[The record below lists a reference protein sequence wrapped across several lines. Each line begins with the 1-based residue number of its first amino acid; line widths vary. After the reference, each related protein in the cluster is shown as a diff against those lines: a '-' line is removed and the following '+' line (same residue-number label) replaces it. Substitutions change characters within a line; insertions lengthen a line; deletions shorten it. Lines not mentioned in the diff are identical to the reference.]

1 MPQIPRDK
9 NLDSTLALLSEG
21 YNFISKRCQRY
32 DSDIFITRLLLQENI
47 CMRGEEAAKIFYDT
61 NRFIR
66 KGATPKRAQKTLLG
80 EGGVQGLDGDE
91 HRQRKQMLMSLMNAE
106 KIGQLAAITSDMWGI
121 YIKKW
126 ENMDKVVLFPEV
138 REILSRAVCNWAG
151 VPLTESE
158 IEQKTKDFGAMIDS
172 PAAIGLQ
179 HWQGRLA
186 RQRAEQWL
194 GNIIDNV
201 RKNKLEVDKQSA
213 LYVIATH
220 RNLQGELLDKRIAA
234 VDLLNVLR
242 PTVAIA
248 RYIIFAALALHEHP
262 ECRQQLQAD
271 EDNYIELF
279 VQEVRRFY
287 PFFPFVAARVK
298 QEFDW
303 KGYRF
308 SKGMRVILDL
318 YGTNH
323 DARLWKQPQQFQPE
337 RFRNWDG
344 SAFNFIPQGGGDYHQ
359 NHRCA
364 GEWITIAIMKA
375 ILKLMS
381 ANMRYDVPEQ
391 DLQFSLS
398 TMPTIPKS
406 RFLISNV
413 KLVQ

>member
-9 NLDSTLALLSEG
+9 SLDSTLALLSDG

-32 DSDIFITRLLLQENI
+32 NSDIFITRLLLQENI
-47 CMRGEEAAKIFYDT
+47 CMQGEEAAKIFYDT
-61 NRFIR
+61 NRFLR
-66 KGATPKRAQKTLLG
+66 KGAMPKRAQKTLLG
-80 EGGVQGLDGDE
+80 EGGVQGLDGDQ
-91 HRQRKQMLMSLMNAE
+91 HRQRKQMLMSLMTPQRINQLANITAE
-106 KIGQLAAITSDMWGI
+106 KWHG

-126 ENMDKVVLFPEV
+126 ENMDKVVLFPQV

-158 IEQKTKDFGAMIDS
+158 VEQRTSDFGAMIDS
-172 PAAIGLQ
+172 PATIGLQ

-186 RQRAEQWL
+186 RDRAELWL
-194 GNIIDNV
+194 GDIIENV
-201 RKNKLEVDKQSA
+201 RKNKIEVDKEAA
-213 LYVIATH
+213 LYVIAFH
-220 RNLQGELLDKRIAA
+220 RNLQGELLDRRIAA

-248 RYIIFAALALHEHP
+248 RYVIFAALALHEHP
-262 ECRQQLQAD
+262 ECQQQIQAD

-308 SKGMRVILDL
+308 PQGMRVILDL

-323 DARLWKQPQQFQPE
+323 DARLWKQPEEFQPE
-337 RFRNWDG
+337 RFRDWDG
-344 SAFNFIPQGGGDYHQ
+344 SSFNFIPQGGGDYYQ

-364 GEWITIAIMKA
+364 GEWITIAIMKEA
-375 ILKLMS
+375 LKLLIT
-381 ANMRYDVPEQ
+381 NMRYDMPEQ
-391 DLQFSLS
+391 DLQINLS
-398 TMPTIPKS
+398 TMPAIPKS
-406 RFLISNV
+406 QFLISNV
-413 KLVQ
+413 RQID

>member
-9 NLDSTLALLSEG
+9 SLDSTLALLSDG

-32 DSDIFITRLLLQENI
+32 DSDIFITRLLLQQNI
-47 CMRGEEAAKIFYDT
+47 CMQGEEAAKIFYDT
-61 NRFIR
+61 NRFLR
-66 KGATPKRAQKTLLG
+66 KGAMPKRAQKTLLG

-91 HRQRKQMLMSLMNAE
+91 HRQRKQMLMSLMTPQRINQLANITAE
-106 KIGQLAAITSDMWGI
+106 KWRG

-126 ENMDKVVLFPEV
+126 EKMDKVVLFPQV

-158 IEQKTKDFGAMIDS
+158 VEQRTSDFGAMIDS

-179 HWQGRLA
+179 HWRGRLA
-186 RQRAEQWL
+186 RDRAELWL
-194 GNIIDNV
+194 GNIIENV
-201 RKNKLEVDKQSA
+201 RKKKIEVDKEAA
-213 LYVIATH
+213 LYVIAFH
-220 RNLQGELLDKRIAA
+220 RNLQGELLDRRIAA

-262 ECRQQLQAD
+262 ECQQQIQAD

-308 SKGMRVILDL
+308 PQGMRVILDL

-323 DARLWKQPQQFQPE
+323 DARLWKQPEEFQPE
-337 RFRNWDG
+337 RFRHWDG
-344 SAFNFIPQGGGDYHQ
+344 SSFNFIPQGGGDYYQ

-364 GEWITIAIMKA
+364 GEWITIAIMKEA
-375 ILKLMS
+375 LKLLTT
-381 ANMRYDVPEQ
+381 NMRYDVPEQ
-391 DLQFSLS
+391 DLQINLS
-398 TMPTIPKS
+398 TMPAIPKS
-406 RFLISNV
+406 QFLISNV
-413 KLVQ
+413 RQID

>member
-1 MPQIPRDK
+1 MSHIPRDRS
-9 NLDSTLALLSEG
+9 LDSTLFFLLDG

-47 CMRGEEAAKIFYDT
+47 CMQGEEAAKIFYDT
-61 NRFIR
+61 DRFLR
-66 KGATPKRAQKTLLG
+66 KGAMPKRAQKTLLG

-91 HRQRKQMLMSLMNAE
+91 HRQRKQMLMSLMTDDRI
-106 KIGQLAAITSDMWGI
+106 KQLAAITASVWRS

-126 ENMDKVVLFPEV
+126 QNMGKVVLFPQV

-158 IEQKTKDFGAMIDS
+158 VEQRASDFGAMIDS
-172 PAAIGLQ
+172 PAAIGIR
-179 HWQGRLA
+179 HWQGRQA

-194 GNIIDNV
+194 GDIIEKV
-201 RKNKLEVDKQSA
+201 RKDKLEVDKESA
-213 LYVIATH
+213 LYVIAFH
-220 RNLQGELLDKRIAA
+220 RNKQGELLDKRIAA
-234 VDLLNVLR
+234 VDLINVLR

-271 EDNYIELF
+271 EDNYVELF
-279 VQEVRRFY
+279 VREVRRFY

-308 SKGMRVILDL
+308 PQGMRVILDL

-323 DARLWKQPQQFQPE
+323 DASLWQQPEKFQPE
-337 RFRNWDG
+337 RFRHWDG
-344 SAFNFIPQGGGDYHQ
+344 SSFNFIPQGGGDYYQ

-364 GEWITIAIMKA
+364 GEWITIAIIKEA
-375 ILKLMS
+375 LNLLTTD
-381 ANMRYDVPEQ
+381 MRYDVPEQ
-391 DLQFSLS
+391 DLQINLS
-398 TMPTIPKS
+398 TMPAIPKS

-413 KLVQ
+413 RLQS

>member
-1 MPQIPRDK
+1 MSQIPRDK
-9 NLDSTLALLSEG
+9 NLDSTLALLSDG

-32 DSDIFITRLLLQENI
+32 QSDVFVTRLLLQENI
-47 CMRGEEAAKIFYDT
+47 CMLGEEAAKIFYDI
-61 NRFIR
+61 NRFER

-91 HRQRKQMLMSLMNAE
+91 HRQRKQMLMSLMTPERIN
-106 KIGQLAAITSDMWGI
+106 QLGTITDNVWRD

-126 ENMDKVVLFPEV
+126 ENMDKVVLFPQV

-151 VPLTESE
+151 VPLAESE
-158 IEQKTKDFGAMIDS
+158 VEQRTSDFGAMIDS

-186 RQRAEQWL
+186 RDRAELWL
-194 GNIIDNV
+194 GDIIENV
-201 RKNKLEVDKQSA
+201 RNNKLEVNREGA
-213 LYVIATH
+213 LYIIATH
-220 RNLQGELLDKRIAA
+220 RNLEGELLDKRIAA

-242 PTVAIA
+242 PTVAIG

-262 ECRQQLQAD
+262 ECWQQLQAD
-271 EDNYIELF
+271 EDNYVELF

-308 SKGMRVILDL
+308 PQGKRVILDL

-323 DARLWKQPQQFQPE
+323 DARLWEQPEKFQPE
-337 RFRNWDG
+337 RFRNWNG
-344 SAFNFIPQGGGDYHQ
+344 SSFNFIPQGGGDYYQ

-364 GEWITIAIMKA
+364 GEWLTIAIMKVV
-375 ILKLMS
+375 LKLLTT
-381 ANMRYDVPEQ
+381 NMRYDVPEQ
-391 DLQFSLS
+391 DLQVSLS
-398 TMPTIPKS
+398 TMPAIPKS
-406 RFLISNV
+406 NFVISNV
-413 KLVQ
+413 RQN